1 MDLTGIISVVTVIV
15 TFILGIISKK
25 SKWVSNNL
33 IPLQN
38 LLIGV
43 IACIVDWV
51 ITKDFNGALIGV
63 GLFTGGVYDLGKNLK
78 SLTESNESS
87 ESNESFENS
96 KNSESKE

>member
-1 MDLTGIISVVTVIV
+1 MDLTTIISIVTVIV
-15 TFILGIISKK
+15 TFILGLISKK

-43 IACIVDWV
+43 IACVIDWI
-51 ITKDFNGALIGV
+51 ITKDFNAALIGV

-78 SLTESNESS
+78 ALG
-87 ESNESFENS
+87 EN
-96 KNSESKE
+96 NNTESKE